1 VNKMI
6 VTIHQ
11 PEHFP
16 YEGFFQKMRESDLF
30 IVLDN
35 VKFRKNYF
43 QNRNKFLSK
52 KGEEEWFGVAVP
64 KNSNSLLINEITP
77 VDDRINN
84 WKSKTIKQISN
95 NFSIDIT
102 DVYDQEKLIEINMSS
117 IVWCRNKLKIETPML
132 YASSLNVVGEKSDLL
147 LNICK
152 EVNATTYLSGPSGKD
167 YLDQEIFR
175 QNNIKVDFFN
185 PVVKNYYSMI
195 YNILS

>member
-1 VNKMI
+1 MI

-64 KNSNSLLINEITP
+64 KNSNSLLINQITP

-102 DVYDQEKLIEINMSS
+102 DVYDQKKLIEINMRS

>member
-1 VNKMI
+1 MI

>member
-1 VNKMI
+1 MKI
-6 VTIHQ
+6 AIHQ

-30 IVLDN
+30 IILDN

-64 KNSNSLLINEITP
+64 KNSNSLFINKIVP
-77 VDDRINN
+77 VDNKINN
-84 WKSKTIKQISN
+84 WKSKTIKQIFN
-95 NFSIDIT
+95 NFST
-102 DVYDQEKLIEINMSS
+102 DLTRIYDQEKLIEINMSS
-117 IVWCRNKLKIETPML
+117 IEWCRNKLKIETPML

-147 LNICK
+147 LSICK

-167 YLDQEIFR
+167 YLEQEIFR
-175 QNNIKVDFFN
+175 CNNIKVDFFN

-195 YNILS
+195 YNILN